1 MTQRLLDGLRVLDLG
16 GDACARAARVLGDLG
31 ADVVRVT
38 PPAGEPMAA
47 SAVRAWN
54 AGKQVIALAGDD
66 PALDALLAD
75 ADVVIDEI
83 GMPGAHRLDPERA
96 PHAVWVRISPLG
108 GDGPRAEWLVSDL
121 GVMAASGN
129 MYATGDPDRAP
140 IRCTEPTAYAHSGPE
155 AAFAAMTALA
165 SGLPQRVDVS
175 MQEVVAVANMVA
187 VAGFADTG
195 ARGSRRGAN
204 IGRTR
209 EIWPTL
215 DGFVSFGL
223 RGGKAR
229 IPSLEILTKL
239 VAGDGTPG
247 ADALVNRDWSTF
259 NQNTASNEE
268 LAAIETAVAAYFAD
282 HTMQELYDIAVE
294 TNLMLAPANSPR
306 EIYQSAQL
314 AARDFFGPVG
324 DIARFPRSF
333 AVTRSPGD
341 EVAPIRPHAGERR
354 VTRASFT
361 AAGSRV
367 SGGTPGRRAWDGL
380 KIIEFGSGA
389 AGPIATRYFVEHG
402 ATVLRVESKTRPDFL
417 RAYAMTP
424 DNPHGLEGSAMYD
437 GLNVGKRN
445 VALNL
450 KQPEAVA
457 LVKRLVVEWADAV
470 AENYAPK
477 AMRGFGLDYDVLSAI
492 KPDLVMIS
500 ACLNGQTGPHKDY
513 PGFGGQGSA
522 LGGYNALTGWPD
534 REPIG
539 PYGTI
544 TDSLA
549 PRYVAAALAA
559 GLLYRRRTGKGVY
572 LDIAQVE
579 TAHWSLSPWLLDYEV
594 DGVIRLRD
602 GNRHAHA
609 SPHGAFRCADEGDTG
624 DRWVAIAC
632 WSDDEWPALAR
643 LLGLDDGPDLA
654 SLAERK
660 EREDEIEGLLS
671 AWTATRTRA
680 DVARRLQALGIEAV
694 PVEDWGD
701 MHDDPQ
707 LALRKHFEPHTH
719 PFLGPRLYERNGF
732 RLSDSPA
739 GYSQSGPTLGQD
751 SEWVLHDV
759 LGCTDAEIAA
769 LRASGAVE

>member
-1 MTQRLLDGLRVLDLG
+1 MKERLLDGLRVLDLG
-16 GDACARAARVLGDLG
+16 HDAGARAGRVLGDLG
-31 ADVVRVT
+31 AEVVRVV
-38 PPAGEPMAA
+38 PLAGDPISGNIA
-47 SAVRAWN
+47 RAWN
-54 AGKQVIALAGDD
+54 AGKQVIALAADD

-83 GMPGAHRLDPERA
+83 GRPGTLGLDPERA

-108 GDGPRAEWLVSDL
+108 GVGPRSGWTVSDL

-129 MYATGDPDRAP
+129 MFATGDPDRAP

-175 MQEVVAVANMVA
+175 MQEIVAVANMVA

-239 VAGDGTPG
+239 VAGDGVPG

-259 NQNTASNEE
+259 NQNTASTEE
-268 LAAIETAVAAYFAD
+268 LDAIAQAVSTYFAG

-294 TNLMLAPANSPR
+294 SNMMLAPANSPR

-324 DIARFPRSF
+324 DIDRFPRSF
-333 AVTRSPGD
+333 TVTRSPGD
-341 EVAPIRPHAGERR
+341 EVEPVRPRDGARA
-354 VTRASFT
+354 VTSATFT
-361 AAGSRV
+361 AQGSRPT
-367 SGGTPGRRAWDGL
+367 GGTPGRRAWEGL

-389 AGPIATRYFVEHG
+389 AGPIATRYFVENG
-402 ATVLRVESKTRPDFL
+402 ATVLRIESKTRPDFL

-445 VALNL
+445 LALNL
-450 KQPEAVA
+450 KQPEAIA
-457 LVKRLVVEWADAV
+457 LVKRLVIEWADAV

-477 AMRGFGLDYDVLSAI
+477 AMKSFGLDYDVLSAI

-559 GLLYRRRTGKGVY
+559 GLLYQRRTGKGVY

-579 TAHWSLSPWLLDYEV
+579 TAHWSLSPWLLDYEL
-594 DGVIRLRD
+594 DDVIRLRD
-602 GNRHAHA
+602 GNRHPHA
-609 SPHGAFRCADEGDTG
+609 TPHGAFHCADEGAIG
-624 DRWVAIAC
+624 DRWIAIAC
-632 WSDDEWPALAR
+632 WSDEEWPALAER
-643 LLGLDDGPDLA
+643 IGLAGDAMLG
-654 SLAERK
+654 SLAGRK
-660 EREDEIEGLLS
+660 EREDEIEARLS

-680 DVARRLQALGIEAV
+680 NIAQELQAVGIEAV

-707 LALRKHFEPHTH
+707 LALRHHFERHTH
-719 PFLGPRLYERNGF
+719 PFLGSRLYERNGF
-732 RLSDSPA
+732 RLPGSPG
-739 GYSQSGPTLGQD
+739 GYDQSGPTLGQD
-751 SEWVLHDV
+751 SDWVLEEV
-759 LGCTDAEIAA
+759 LGCTAAEVAA
-769 LRASGAVE
+769 LRESGAVE